1 MKAALILGMAVALS
15 QLAVLPSYASK
26 GGAREAI
33 AKYADSVRASAF
45 GAAKSAANLPAAK
58 RKAAQD
64 KIVNELGINGV
75 KASSLNLALNSA
87 DSATAAAHLD
97 NLAVVIAGQKYG
109 QELAKTNKEEGE
121 SLVTAANSGAKII
134 AHSGLVG
141 ATKKSTLLNDGE
153 LVEVR
158 AGLGKLA
165 SMPELMVTR
174 FNKAERDSYS
184 QIVNKYD
191 ELMDAGRTTP
201 EDAFVTAIMQVKKV
215 DKAGALVIVK
225 KLKDCV

>member
-15 QLAVLPSYASK
+15 QMTVLPAYANK

-33 AKYADSVRASAF
+33 AKYAETVRASAF
-45 GAAKSAANLPAAK
+45 GAAKSAAKLPVAA
-58 RKAAQD
+58 RKAAQE
-64 KIVNELGINGV
+64 KIVKELGLNGI
-75 KASSLNLALNSA
+75 KASSINLALNSA

-109 QELAKTNKEEGE
+109 AELAKTNKEEGE
-121 SLVTAANSGAKII
+121 SLLTAANSGAKII

-141 ATKKSTLLNDGE
+141 TTKKSSLLNDSE

-158 AGLGKLA
+158 AGLNKLA
-165 SMPELMVTR
+165 TMPELMVTR

-184 QIVNKYD
+184 QIVSKYD
-191 ELMDAGRTTP
+191 ELMEAGRTTP
-201 EDAFVTAIMQVKKV
+201 EDAFVTAVMQVKKV
-215 DKAGALVIVK
+215 DKEGALAIVK